1 MRQAPPKQRRPA
13 PPAHTARLKAIVVAV
28 AAAGAGLLGLRGLG
42 PDDVSPPR
50 VDAAEAGTRAVI
62 DERLGH
68 HLERLR

>member
-1 MRQAPPKQRRPA
+1 MRQATSRNRRPA
-13 PPAHTARLKAIVVAV
+13 PPAHTARAKAIVVAV

-42 PDDVSPPR
+42 PDDVPPPG
-50 VDAAEAGTRAVI
+50 VDAAEAATRAVI